1 MFNALK
7 TIGTVL
13 TVAQAAQFGKEAYA
27 KYKDKKRIR
36 QVNEVHEFIGQLDLN
51 ALKLAIESGDTDKLI
66 DAVENIMNAAES
78 VKVKSDLEEI
88 KDDVSAVA
96 KSMFD
101 KLSKVANKAVS
112 KASQKFDT
120 TISDD
125 GFDVPSF
132 QDFIEGA
139 KLKVLTKNGPLLVSV
154 HDENVSV
161 KMAKKLVI
169 VEIESEY
176 NINYKTI
183 KLS

>member
-1 MFNALK
+1 M
-7 TIGTVL
+7 T
-13 TVAQAAQFGKEAYA
+13 
-27 KYKDKKRIR
+27 
-36 QVNEVHEFIGQLDLN
+36 
-51 ALKLAIESGDTDKLI
+51 
-66 DAVENIMNAAES
+66 AAES

-120 TISDD
+120 TILDD
-125 GFDVPSF
+125 DSFDVPSF

-161 KMAKKLVI
+161 KVAKKLVI
-169 VEIESEY
+169 VEIESEN